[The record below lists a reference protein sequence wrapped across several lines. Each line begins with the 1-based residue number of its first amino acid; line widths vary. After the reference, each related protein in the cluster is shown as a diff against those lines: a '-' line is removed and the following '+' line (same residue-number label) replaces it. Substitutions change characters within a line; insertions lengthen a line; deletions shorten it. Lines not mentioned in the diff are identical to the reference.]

1 MKKLF
6 TLAVTTSIITLV
18 SNQITFA
25 ERNIIKDDINDFPYY
40 NEIPSGHIYYGEV
53 IDTLIKFKRDTVLDF
68 QWVFRQLYP
77 IQHMGRENHP
87 YGDAYIEKLL
97 QYFPLCEGDGR
108 YINCDSVNNYLKDIP
123 YDTIFLKETISR
135 DNSYRIYFWHRL
147 DSVYTVGMRRIGE
160 IRIPRYR
167 VFSLNF
173 ERDSTYIYIY
183 QFMAK
188 KGT

>member
-18 SNQITFA
+18 SNQISFA

-53 IDTLIKFKRDTVLDF
+53 IDTLIKFRRVTV
-68 QWVFRQLYP
+68 
-77 IQHMGRENHP
+77 
-87 YGDAYIEKLL
+87 YIEKLL